1 VDGAWPWWGANEPD
15 EVERAPDPWLEE
27 MKAALEEETR
37 CWEALAEVE
46 PVEAP
51 LPPGEEATGS
61 IDPWLLDA
69 ELRRLAAMRD
79 RWDELVGHLALL
91 VRSLGLWRELQF
103 ASFGH
108 YCSER
113 LGMSVRAV
121 EQRVWLEYRLHEL
134 PGLRQA
140 MREGRLSYE
149 KARVV
154 AGVADGRSVRR
165 WIREAQGKTCIALQ
179 REAEGMHEA
188 QACARGE
195 LAMRVPWRVGML
207 VSEAF
212 QAARRTE
219 GAWLDPEGCMLKIAL
234 HFVETWGPVLK
245 ERSTPRKRA
254 VERDRGLCQVPGCS
268 RAAAHAH
275 HVRFRSAGGTDEPGN
290 LVAICAAHHLHGVHR
305 GWVRVHGTAPDGLV
319 WDLGERPAAGS
330 GASAA
335 A

>member
-1 VDGAWPWWGANEPD
+1 
-15 EVERAPDPWLEE
+15 

-37 CWEALAEVE
+37 CWEALAVIE

-51 LPPGEEATGS
+51 ISPRLDAAADAS
-61 IDPWLLDA
+61 ADPWQLDA
-69 ELRRLAAMRD
+69 ELRRLSGMRD

-91 VRSLGLWRELQF
+91 VRSLGLWRQLQF
-103 ASFGH
+103 ASFGQ
-108 YCSER
+108 YCTER

-134 PGLRQA
+134 PALRQA

-154 AGVADGRSVRR
+154 AGVADERSVRR
-165 WIREAQGKTCIALQ
+165 WIREARGKTCIALM
-179 REAEGMHEA
+179 REAEAKQET

-195 LAMRVPWRVGML
+195 LALRVPWRVGML

-219 GAWLDPEGCMLKIAL
+219 GAWLDPEGCMRKLAA
-234 HFVETWGPVLK
+234 HFVATWGPVLK
-245 ERSTPRKRA
+245 ERSTPRRRA

-290 LVAICAAHHLHGVHR
+290 LVGLCAAHHLHGVHR
-305 GWVRVHGTAPDGLV
+305 GWVRVRGTAPDRLV
-319 WDLGERPAAGS
+319 WDLGERPAA
-330 GASAA
+330 A
-335 A
+335 